1 MQEKY
6 DRSVSTMKFSTG
18 IIASYETLNHKFD
31 QILRWL
37 TRLTR
42 EKKKG
47 GGNKTRKKK
56 KRNYSTTYQQKCQA
70 KRAKK

>member
-42 EKKKG
+42 EKKG
-47 GGNKTRKKK
+47 GWGEQNKKK
-56 KRNYSTTYQQKCQA
+56 EKKRL
-70 KRAKK
+70 